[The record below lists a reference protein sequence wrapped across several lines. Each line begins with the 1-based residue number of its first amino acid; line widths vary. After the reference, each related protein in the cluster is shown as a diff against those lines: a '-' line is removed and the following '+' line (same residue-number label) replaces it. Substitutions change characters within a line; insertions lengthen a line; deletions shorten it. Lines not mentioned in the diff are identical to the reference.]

1 MGNTATEKT
10 TEEKIIDDEGQPDKN
25 TATDKTTEEKIIDD
39 EEPDTVCTQL
49 EEGDNKPGR
58 ECKLTQG
65 YCRYCG
71 ACEWR
76 DTQECKDA
84 KPLRTISGNKIIT
97 KLKDLGVDDEIQK
110 IWMKKLG
117 FTPGPGTKDYKF
129 DIECCVNSKKNDVI
143 KKTTQKNQ
151 KKHRGTTKGQ
161 NSSRKSKNKR
171 KNKNDK

>member
-1 MGNTATEKT
+1 MG
-10 TEEKIIDDEGQPDKN
+10 
-25 TATDKTTEEKIIDD
+25 
-39 EEPDTVCTQL
+39 
-49 EEGDNKPGR
+49 
-58 ECKLTQG
+58 
-65 YCRYCG
+65 
-71 ACEWR
+71 

-143 KKTTQKNQ
+143 KKTTPKTKKNTEEPQKDKTPQ
-151 KKHRGTTKGQ
+151 EKVKTKE
-161 NSSRKSKNKR
+161 KTKMTNKL
-171 KNKNDK
+171 KQDKQDKTPQEKVKTKEKTKMMRDNPTRTR